1 MAFLCW
7 GRWATLQSLAKASY
21 INPLLAAISVHI
33 VVGIARLVLLMR
45 EDI

>member
-7 GRWATLQSLAKASY
+7 GAWATLQSLAKANY
-21 INPLLAAISVHI
+21 IHPLAAAISVHI
-33 VVGIARLVLLMR
+33 VVGIAGLVLLIR